1 LQYKVVFPRRR
12 GVFFIFVSF
21 LVLTSLI
28 TPTRQIG
35 IQSSTTP
42 TFGAKSIALHAVPEG
57 ASAAILERQ
66 AKAERWFEIRTL
78 SKEEAE
84 AQLSGEELEAHKR
97 YTAELE
103 ESMDKLQDIAKLM
116 LKSLEP
122 PTVKPKG
129 KKQRK
134 RDKWAK
140 VQQREAARAA
150 GKK

>member
-1 LQYKVVFPRRR
+1 MRVA
-12 GVFFIFVSF
+12 
-21 LVLTSLI
+21 VLLSILASASAF
-28 TPTRQIG
+28 G
-35 IQSSTTP
+35 ASSST
-42 TFGAKSIALHAVPEG
+42 FGVKSITSTTLNAVPEG

-66 AKAERWFEIRTL
+66 AKADRWFEIRTL

-97 YTAELE
+97 YYAELDE
-103 ESMDKLQDIAKLM
+103 DMAKLQDIAKLM

-134 RDKWAK
+134 RDRWAK
-140 VQQREAARAA
+140 VQQREAAKAA
-150 GKK
+150 ALVTKSK

>member
-1 LQYKVVFPRRR
+1 MFFFSLSLNRTPLCFSTGISSTSTSSAF
-12 GVFFIFVSF
+12 GVKSITS
-21 LVLTSLI
+21 TSLNNI
-28 TPTRQIG
+28 
-35 IQSSTTP
+35 
-42 TFGAKSIALHAVPEG
+42 PEG

-66 AKAERWFEIRTL
+66 AKAERWAEIRIL

-84 AQLSGEELEAHKR
+84 AQLSGEELEEYKR
-97 YTAELE
+97 YYVELDE
-103 ESMDKLQDIAKLM
+103 DMAKMQDIAKLM

-140 VQQREAARAA
+140 KQQREAAIASA
-150 GKK
+150 SLTKKK